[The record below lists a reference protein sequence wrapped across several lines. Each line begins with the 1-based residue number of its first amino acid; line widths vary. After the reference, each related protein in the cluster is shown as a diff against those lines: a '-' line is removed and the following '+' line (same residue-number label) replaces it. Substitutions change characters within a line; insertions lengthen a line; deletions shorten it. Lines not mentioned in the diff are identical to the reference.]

1 MCVFVGV
8 GAVVQAGGGA
18 HGQHGARRGRHQAFS
33 PQAVMSPLGAI
44 DAHEQG
50 TQPHKPHGG
59 RMKSKILASTAT
71 ALIMASQAHQLHLCS
86 S

>member
-1 MCVFVGV
+1 MFEESVVCVFVGG

-50 TQPHKPHGG
+50 TQTPIPSPTSPMGEE
-59 RMKSKILASTAT
+59 
-71 ALIMASQAHQLHLCS
+71 
-86 S
+86 